1 MSREKTSDQILE
13 IAHELRATDGLE
25 AVSFDAIARR
35 LGISKQAVLYW
46 YPTKRDLL
54 TSLLLD
60 CLVAET
66 EAATYAVTDVSDRIE
81 AIGSF
86 VRAVANFHF
95 CDLDR
100 FRMMYLLPQTT
111 KKGSRNSVVTSTLS
125 KVHRVTDRLYTA
137 LAARLEGDEAG
148 RRREAVAIH
157 SAVLGLVLMFAL
169 ADSLHDPLRHTES
182 DLVEALIASLTAN

>member
-1 MSREKTSDQILE
+1 MPREKTNQRILE
-13 IAHELRATDGLE
+13 IAHELRITNGLA

-46 YPTKRDLL
+46 YPTKQDLL

-60 CLVAET
+60 CLAAET
-66 EAATYAVTDVSDRIE
+66 EAATKAVSDASDRTE

-86 VRAVANFHF
+86 VRAIANFHF
-95 CDLDR
+95 RDLDR
-100 FRMMYLLPQTT
+100 YRMMYLLPQTT

-125 KVHRVTDRLYTA
+125 KVHPVTDRLYTA
-137 LAARLEGDEAG
+137 LAAKLQGDDAA

-169 ADSLHDPLRHTES
+169 ADSLLDPLRHTES
-182 DLVEALIASLTAN
+182 DLAEALIGSLTAN